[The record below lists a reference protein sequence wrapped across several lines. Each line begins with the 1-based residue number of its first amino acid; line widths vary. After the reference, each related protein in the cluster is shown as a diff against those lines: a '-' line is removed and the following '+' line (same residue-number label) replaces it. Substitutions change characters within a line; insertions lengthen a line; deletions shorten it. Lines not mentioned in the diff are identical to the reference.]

1 MNKILL
7 FAVLVISTTHLF
19 SQNNIELEGKI
30 FAPELE
36 SSSIHIINI
45 SQKTGTVNN
54 SKGIFKIFVK
64 EGDTLLFS
72 SIQYVKREVKIT
84 RKILDDNFL
93 EISLEEDVNVLA
105 EVNLSNVKLTGNINT
120 DLDNIVVV
128 KDLPLKLSFTDIQNM
143 KFESDINDPQK
154 APEHLAFR
162 NNMVGDGAGSL
173 NILGGIGILT
183 DLLGIKN
190 EKKVKTYTGPV
201 APMSVQIRDRFNDDF
216 FKSSLGIQESRIR
229 DFLFFLDDQ
238 GISAQMLNDK
248 NQLALIDLLIEQSKK
263 YKEINSFD

>member
-7 FAVLVISTTHLF
+7 IAVFTLSSSLFFAQENF
-19 SQNNIELEGKI
+19 QLEGKI
-30 FAPELE
+30 HAPDLE

-45 SQKTGTVNN
+45 SQKTGTINN
-54 SKGIFKIFVK
+54 SAGLFRIQVR

-72 SIQYVKREVKIT
+72 SIQYANREVEIT
-84 RKILDDNFL
+84 RAILEEKFL

-105 EVNLSNVKLTGNINT
+105 VVNLSNIKLTGNINT
-120 DLDNIVVV
+120 DLDNMVVV
-128 KDLPLKLSFTDIQNM
+128 KNLPLKLSFAEIQQL

-162 NNMVGDGAGSL
+162 NNIVGDGAGSL
-173 NILGGIGILT
+173 NILGGIGMLT

-190 EKKVKTYTGPV
+190 EKKVTTYTGPI
-201 APMSVQIRDRFNDDF
+201 APMSVQIRDRFNDEF
-216 FKSSLGIQESRIR
+216 FKSSLGIKESRIR

-238 GISAQMLNDK
+238 GISAQMLNDN
-248 NQLALIDLLIEQSKK
+248 NQLALIDLLIE
-263 YKEINSFD
+263 

>member
-7 FAVLVISTTHLF
+7 FAVLVLSGTRVF
-19 SQNNIELEGKI
+19 SQENVQLEGKI
-30 FAPELE
+30 LAPGLE
-36 SSSIHIINI
+36 NSSIHIINI

-54 SKGIFKIFVK
+54 AAGIFKIPVK
-64 EGDTLLFS
+64 VGDTLLFS
-72 SIQYVKREVKIT
+72 SIQYTNREVGIT
-84 RKILDDNFL
+84 RAMLDKNYL
-93 EISLEEDVNVLA
+93 EVTLEEDVNVLA
-105 EVNLSNVKLTGNINT
+105 EVNISNIKLTGNINT

-128 KDLPLKLSFTDIQNM
+128 KDLPLGLSFAEIQHLR
-143 KFESDINDPQK
+143 FESDINDPQK

-162 NNMVGDGAGSL
+162 NNMIGDGAGSL
-173 NILGGIGILT
+173 NILGGIGMLT

-190 EKKVKTYTGPV
+190 EKKVNTYTGPI
-201 APMSVQIRDRFNDDF
+201 APMSVQIRERFNDDF
-216 FKSSLGIQESRIR
+216 FKSSLGIKESRIR

-238 GISAQMLNDK
+238 GISAQMLNQK